1 MVMKKIIN
9 LPLFINVVLAI
20 VGVSLLVGAVQLFA
34 SFCDN
39 ADFIANV
46 NNANADVIWAVIVLF
61 FTSMLLIACLTLY
74 VLRYLINNKKLELA
88 GIIVSLAT
96 AFLLL
101 VFVVSTIGTIC
112 LTLLPFFI
120 YVLIVC
126 GLIDIP
132 ALVIYIKDKK
142 SEKKAK
148 NEEQINIEKQ
158 EEN

>member
-1 MVMKKIIN
+1 MKKIIN

-39 ADFIANV
+39 ADFIAHV
-46 NNANADVIWAVIVLF
+46 NNANADAIWAVIVLF